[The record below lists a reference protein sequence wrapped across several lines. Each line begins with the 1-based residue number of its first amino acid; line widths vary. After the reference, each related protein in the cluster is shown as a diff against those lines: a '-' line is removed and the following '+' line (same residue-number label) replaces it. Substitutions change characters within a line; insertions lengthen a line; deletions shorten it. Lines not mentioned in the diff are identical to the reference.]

1 MLSSRNHAESKL
13 KGTFEGFLS
22 HNVLSGHFF
31 LFLFKIYLFI
41 NYLFIIIFIIIFIF
55 NPIVKYFNI
64 YYGFQVCLFMGF
76 QSMLMSGSLI
86 SSVFFFCLFSLIVC
100 FVLFSFICFSF
111 IFIYFI
117 IPDAYWF
124 S

>member
-1 MLSSRNHAESKL
+1 MLSSRSHAESKL

-86 SSVFFFCLFSLIVC
+86 SSVFSSVC
-100 FVLFSFICFSF
+100 FL
-111 IFIYFI
+111 
-117 IPDAYWF
+117 
-124 S
+124 